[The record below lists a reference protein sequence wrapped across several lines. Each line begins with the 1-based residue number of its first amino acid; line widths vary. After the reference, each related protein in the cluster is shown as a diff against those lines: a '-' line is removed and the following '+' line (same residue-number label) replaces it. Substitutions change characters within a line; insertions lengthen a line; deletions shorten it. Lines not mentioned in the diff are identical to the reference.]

1 RLAARDRP
9 GTSARRAR
17 GALDHRTETLPCETS
32 GDGLRLRGP
41 DRAPD
46 VAPVLRRRVAPTRRR
61 DGRAR
66 GELGGVGRGRITS
79 RHDEQRNDHEREQ
92 RIERPYKIGH
102 RTALRSSMTE
112 NRRVPLSRG
121 LLAVNE

>member
-1 RLAARDRP
+1 ALDDRRELRRDAAELGRVARARVGRDARRPASRWRALRLRDDPARRPAVAIRLAARDRP

-46 VAPVLRRRVAPTRRR
+46 VAPVL
-61 DGRAR
+61 
-66 GELGGVGRGRITS
+66 
-79 RHDEQRNDHEREQ
+79 
-92 RIERPYKIGH
+92 
-102 RTALRSSMTE
+102 
-112 NRRVPLSRG
+112 
-121 LLAVNE
+121 